1 MRFEPKSIADQI
13 RCLAQLTGAPD
24 SFVSQVKQLFT
35 RRGISLEADAT
46 PYVRALEEAFQREE
60 SIRVSAAK
68 ARRNVA
74 KLQRSFNQMGE
85 TYGQQIEQ
93 LKRIQSS
100 LNDQARRLRKR
111 SEGGISTNQVVGGS
125 TKSFVARQTNDDL
138 PMVPGP
144 QDPQ

>member
-1 MRFEPKSIADQI
+1 MRFEPKSIQDQI
-13 RCLAQLTGAPD
+13 QCLAQLTGAPD

-35 RRGISLEADAT
+35 RRGIPLESDAT

-60 SIRVSAAK
+60 SIRTSAAK

-74 KLQRSFNQMGE
+74 RLQRSFHQMGE
-85 TYGQQIEQ
+85 SYGKQIEQ
-93 LKRIQSS
+93 LKKIQTS

-111 SEGGISTNQVVGGS
+111 SESLRQTGAEGEG
-125 TKSFVARQTNDDL
+125 KPRSFVARQHNDDL